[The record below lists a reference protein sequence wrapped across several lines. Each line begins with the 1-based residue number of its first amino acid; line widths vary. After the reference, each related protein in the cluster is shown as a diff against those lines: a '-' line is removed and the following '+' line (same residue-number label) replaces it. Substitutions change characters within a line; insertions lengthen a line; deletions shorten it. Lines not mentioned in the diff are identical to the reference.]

1 MTVGVRTFPAIIAD
15 TRDHPP
21 AARGRP
27 CAYRSGM
34 RRTPVEQ
41 PVAFVEIPKG
51 SRNKYEYDERLGRV
65 LLDRTLRSSMVYPC
79 DYGFLLDTIADD
91 GDPVDVLVLV
101 TAATFPGCL
110 IPCDPVGMLDMHDE
124 AGRDPKLLCV
134 PHDDPA
140 WSRFDELGEIRE
152 SLLDEIAHFFEVY
165 KDLEP
170 GKHVVVDG
178 WRSREEALAVYEA
191 GRQAFLASSSQH
203 LA

>member
-1 MTVGVRTFPAIIAD
+1 
-15 TRDHPP
+15 
-21 AARGRP
+21 
-27 CAYRSGM
+27 M
-34 RRTPVEQ
+34 RRTPVDQ

-79 DYGFLLDTIADD
+79 DYGFLLDTVGGGWRPRRRARA
-91 GDPVDVLVLV
+91 GDRGDV
-101 TAATFPGCL
+101 PGL
-110 IPCDPVGMLDMHDE
+110 PHPLRPSGH
-124 AGRDPKLLCV
+124 ARHARRGRRDPKLLCV

-140 WSRFDELGEIRE
+140 WSRFDQLGEIRE

-191 GRQAFLASSSQH
+191 GRQAFLASGSRH

>member
-15 TRDHPP
+15 TRGHPP
-21 AARGRP
+21 AASGGP
-27 CAYRSGM
+27 CAYGSRM
-34 RRTPVEQ
+34 RRTPVDQ

-79 DYGFLLDTIADD
+79 DYGFLLDTVGDD
-91 GDPVDVLVLV
+91 GDPVDALVLV
-101 TAATFPGCL
+101 AAPTFSGCL
-110 IPCDPVGMLDMHDE
+110 IPCDPIGVLGMLDE
-124 AGRDPKLLCV
+124 AGSDAKVLCV
-134 PHDDPA
+134 PHNDPT
-140 WSRFDELGEIRE
+140 WSRVTDISEVRP

-170 GKHVVVDG
+170 NKHVVVDG

-191 GRQAFLASSSQH
+191 GRQAFLASGSRH
-203 LA
+203 MA